1 MASKSFILIT
11 TLSVIVTFIAVVLG
25 FIGVVISEIYPG
37 FIILFLL
44 MLIAI
49 GSKWYA
55 KKNSD
60 KHNNFQGNY
69 YTILTV
75 LNLLIILVTL
85 WMTFVITHDR
95 ILQDCC

>member
-1 MASKSFILIT
+1 MATKSFTVIT
-11 TLSVIVTFIAVVLG
+11 TLSVTVTFIAVVLG
-25 FIGVVISEIYPG
+25 FIGVVISEMYPG

-49 GSKWYA
+49 GSKRYA

-60 KHNNFQGNY
+60 KHNNFQRNY
-69 YTILTV
+69 YTILTI

-95 ILQDCC
+95 ILQDS

>member
-1 MASKSFILIT
+1 MATKSFTVIT
-11 TLSVIVTFIAVVLG
+11 TLSVTVTFIAVVLG
-25 FIGVVISEIYPG
+25 FIGVVISEMYPG

-49 GSKWYA
+49 GSKRYA

-69 YTILTV
+69 YTILTI

-85 WMTFVITHDR
+85 WMKFVITHDR
-95 ILQDCC
+95 ILQDS

>member
-1 MASKSFILIT
+1 M
-11 TLSVIVTFIAVVLG
+11 AVVLG

-49 GSKWYA
+49 GSKFYA
-55 KKNSD
+55 KKNSNRP
-60 KHNNFQGNY
+60 NNFQGNY
-69 YTILTV
+69 YTFLTILNV
-75 LNLLIILVTL
+75 LIILVTI